1 LRRKVHIEKQL
12 NLVDAIKANNEVV
25 LKKLYLDN
33 YNKVE
38 VYILNNNGSMP
49 QAKDTYQEAFI
60 AVWKNIKEDKF
71 IPTNET
77 AIQGYIYQISKNK
90 WLDFLRS
97 SNYKKTVSFSKTN
110 TENKFT
116 EITENND
123 VAEVD
128 IKLQNT
134 MQAFSKL
141 GDACQE
147 LLKLFYFSKKSLRK
161 IAEELAIEEAS
172 ARNKKYRC
180 IQKLRKLALS
190 PNSY

>member
-1 LRRKVHIEKQL
+1 MRRKVHIEKQL

>member
-1 LRRKVHIEKQL
+1 MHIEKQL